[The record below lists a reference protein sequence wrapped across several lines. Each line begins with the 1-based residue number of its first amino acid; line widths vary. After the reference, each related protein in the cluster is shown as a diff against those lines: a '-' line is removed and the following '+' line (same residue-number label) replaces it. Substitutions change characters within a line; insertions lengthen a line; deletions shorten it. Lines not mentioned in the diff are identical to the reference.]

1 MTLAFWLAWAA
12 KSTLVLAAAFLASQ
26 ALRGSSAAV
35 RNLLWRTA
43 LAGMLLLPLFEQV
56 DWRWRKEVTLP
67 GVALES
73 TSRTVIDVV
82 ARAGRWPWSPGET
95 LFGVWALGAA
105 LFLARTVAA
114 FRQAARLAR
123 RSRPWR
129 DGLRINDD
137 ISIPMVCGLLRPVI
151 LLPSEAL
158 SWAADRLEV
167 VLAHESMHI
176 QRNDTRW
183 QALAQ
188 AACAFYW
195 PHPLAWRAAA
205 ELRKESEQACD
216 DGVLGT
222 GILASAYAGHLVEV
236 ARGLRR
242 AVPAPEG
249 AIAMA
254 RFHELERR
262 VTALL
267 NPRINRHR
275 AGLRATALAAAGAL
289 ALLVLMSGVRLTAQG
304 QGGRLAGTVYD
315 ASGAVVP
322 SAQVVV
328 TFPTADAKKITPRR
342 EFAITN
348 AVGEFSLEPLP
359 EGIYSLT
366 VRKPGFSQTALEGV
380 EVKAVSGNRLKITL
394 NVGRIQETVDV
405 QGTAGMTSRSGPTP
419 SAASGG
425 DAPKRINV
433 GGNVQAANLI
443 EKSRPSYPPECKA
456 EGVEGSVLLRAVI
469 GREGQVINLEPINQL
484 VDPRLVTAAI
494 DAVRQWKYRP
504 TLLNGQPVEVI
515 TEVQVN
521 FTLMK

>member
-1 MTLAFWLAWAA
+1 MTLALWLAWTA
-12 KSTLVLAAAFLASQ
+12 KSTLVLAAAFLAAT

-56 DWRWRKEVTLP
+56 DWRWRTEVVMP
-67 GVALES
+67 SVAPDS
-73 TSRTVIDVV
+73 SGPTVIDVV
-82 ARAGRWPWSPGET
+82 ARTGRWPWSPGET
-95 LFGVWALGAA
+95 LFGAWVLGAA
-105 LFLARTVAA
+105 FFLARTINAY
-114 FRQAARLAR
+114 RCAARLAR
-123 RSRPWR
+123 RSRSWR
-129 DGLRINDD
+129 DGHRLNDD

-151 LLPSEAL
+151 LLPSEAA
-158 SWAADRLEV
+158 SWTADRLQV

-176 QRNDTRW
+176 QRHDTRW

-222 GILASAYAGHLVEV
+222 GVLASAYAGHLVEV

-242 AVPAPEG
+242 AAPAPEG

-289 ALLVLMSGVRLTAQG
+289 ALLVLMSGVRLTAQA
-304 QGGRLAGTVYD
+304 QGARLAGIVYD

-322 SAQVVV
+322 GAQVVV
-328 TFPTADAKKITPRR
+328 TFPAADSKKGVRK
-342 EFAITN
+342 EFATTN
-348 AVGEFSLEPLP
+348 PAGEFSLEPIP
-359 EGIYSLT
+359 EGAYSIA
-366 VRKPGFSQTALEGV
+366 VRKPGFAQLLLEGV
-380 EVKAVSGNRLKITL
+380 EVKAAQATPLKFTL
-394 NVGRIQETVDV
+394 NVGRVQETLTV
-405 QGTAGMTSRSGPTP
+405 GGSTATVPRSAPALPATP
-419 SAASGG
+419 RS
-425 DAPKRINV
+425 DEPKRISV
-433 GGNVQAANLI
+433 GGNVQQALMV
-443 EKSRPSYPPECKA
+443 EQVRPVYPPDCKA
-456 EGVEGSVLLRAVI
+456 EGVEGTVLFRAVI
-469 GREGQVINLEPINQL
+469 GREGEVLNLEPINQL
-484 VDPRLVTAAI
+484 VDPRLVGSATE
-494 DAVRQWKYRP
+494 AVRQWKYKP
-504 TLLNGQPVEVI
+504 TLLNGAPVEVV
-515 TEVQVN
+515 TEIQIN
-521 FTLMK
+521 YTLSK